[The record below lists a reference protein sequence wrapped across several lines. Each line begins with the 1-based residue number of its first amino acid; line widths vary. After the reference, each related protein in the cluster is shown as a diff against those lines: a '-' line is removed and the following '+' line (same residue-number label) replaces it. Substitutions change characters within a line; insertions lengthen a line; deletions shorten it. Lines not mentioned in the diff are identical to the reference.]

1 MLESERENTLRSP
14 HTLIWDR
21 CTAAGEHVVVLEFGR
36 HNGWMFVGGGL
47 FTIIWSL
54 TAKTLIN
61 EGDPAPTREERAAA
75 KATPRGR
82 AIGVGIGIVSLIGGI
97 LLLLR

>member
-1 MLESERENTLRSP
+1 
-14 HTLIWDR
+14 
-21 CTAAGEHVVVLEFGR
+21 V
-36 HNGWMFVGGGL
+36 FVGGGL

-54 TAKTLIN
+54 TAKTLVN

-75 KATPRGR
+75 KATPGAR
-82 AIGVGIGIVSLIGGI
+82 AIGVGLGIVSLVGGM